1 MIAQMNIATQVEADF
16 DHAHRRAFIRRM
28 EGALRNDSTGLLE
41 FEQVRRSLGASNR
54 VPLFE
59 IKAVEVEKI
68 VGSVGRY
75 KDFDACFLPIRSNV
89 SARWERVDRAFQRG
103 DELPPVS
110 LYKIEN
116 VYFVNDGNHR
126 VSVARYH
133 GVETIDA
140 EVVEFGSSKSSAVKL
155 LGALPNCSG
164 VLSWLR
170 GKLRSALS
178 SFGRRSQ
185 NREET

>member
-1 MIAQMNIATQVEADF
+1 MIAQLNVEAQAEVDF
-16 DHAHRRAFIRRM
+16 EHAHRRAFIRRVA
-28 EGALRNDSTGLLE
+28 GALRSYSTGLLA
-41 FEQVRRSLGASNR
+41 FEDVRRSLGTFNR
-54 VPLFE
+54 VPLVGV
-59 IKAVEVEKI
+59 KTVEVEKI
-68 VGSVGRY
+68 VGSVGRH
-75 KDFDACFLPIRSNV
+75 KDFDACFLPIRASV
-89 SARWERVDRAFQRG
+89 SARWERVDQAFQRG

-110 LYKIEN
+110 LYKLGDA
-116 VYFVNDGNHR
+116 YFVNDGNHR

-133 GVETIDA
+133 GVETVAA
-140 EVVEFGSSKSSAVKL
+140 EVVEFGASKSSAAKL

-164 VLSWLR
+164 VLPWLR